1 MFKTLLGSSRKR
13 SARLAPSKT
22 SSEPAADPRS
32 ALQSQLPDATSEE
45 LDLVLAARANT
56 MTSPERV
63 IGLVRAIDYV
73 VRSGIRGDFV
83 ECGVW
88 RGGSMFVAA
97 RALLQRKTSD
107 QHFAERKLWLYD
119 TFEGMSEPTAADVDL
134 QGQTAEHLLRV
145 HSPED
150 RHGVWCLSRMEEVQ
164 RTMAMSTFPNEQ
176 IRFVQGKVE
185 ETLPQTRPES
195 IALLRLDTDWYES
208 TRCEL
213 EFLFPLLAPGGVLIV
228 DDYGHWQGC
237 RQAVDDYF
245 AATGQL
251 IHLARMDYTG
261 RIGIKLG
268 SFPQQH

>member
-1 MFKTLLGSSRKR
+1 
-13 SARLAPSKT
+13 
-22 SSEPAADPRS
+22 
-32 ALQSQLPDATSEE
+32 
-45 LDLVLAARANT
+45 
-56 MTSPERV
+56 
-63 IGLVRAIDYV
+63 
-73 VRSGIRGDFV
+73 
-83 ECGVW
+83 
-88 RGGSMFVAA
+88 
-97 RALLQRKTSD
+97 
-107 QHFAERKLWLYD
+107 
-119 TFEGMSEPTAADVDL
+119 MSEPTKADVDL

-150 RHGVWCLSRMEEVQ
+150 RHGVWCLSRLEEVE
-164 RTMAMSTFPNEQ
+164 RTMAASHFPRE
-176 IRFVQGKVE
+176 RLHFVQGKVE
-185 ETLPQTRPES
+185 ETLPHTRPES

-213 EFLFPLLAPGGVLIV
+213 EYLFPLLAPGGVLII

-268 SFPQQH
+268 SLSKQN